1 MKMKMKISI
10 TKNLAVAAAGA
21 VMAFGIGQAEAAPT
35 PVAGV
40 IVDDVTTFVF
50 SNLTENFV
58 LEPGDQLF
66 GFGEVTQVNNLSGN
80 EFCAGGTNC
89 ELTYAFSGFTV
100 TSINTAGSQNNIVF
114 NDGTISLYLDSTP
127 DANLA
132 ATTGFTDSDT
142 GSPWL
147 TMQGFETEQ
156 TTGPNAGATGTL
168 FGVGTNF
175 ANAENIAGT
184 GTGLLQ
190 ITGGVADDFFG
201 TDRAITFSSSF
212 QPSIA
217 GFELPISG
225 TGEFQITQE
234 LLPGI
239 PPPVTP
245 PVGVPEPATLALLGI
260 GLLGLGGVSRMR
272 RQGSASR

>member
-1 MKMKMKISI
+1 M
-10 TKNLAVAAAGA
+10 V
-21 VMAFGIGQAEAAPT
+21 FGIGQAQAGPST
-35 PVAGV
+35 VAGV
-40 IVDDVTTFVF
+40 IVDTDTTFVF
-50 SNLTENFV
+50 SNLTESFV
-58 LEPGDQLF
+58 DQPGEELF
-66 GFGEVTQVNNLSGN
+66 GFGRVTQVNNLSGTD
-80 EFCAGGTNC
+80 FCAAANC
-89 ELTYAFSGFTV
+89 ELTYAFSGYTV
-100 TSINTAGSQNNIVF
+100 TSIDTTSSQNNIVF
-114 NDGTISLYLDSTP
+114 SGGTVSLFLDTTP
-127 DANLA
+127 DADLA

-147 TMQGFETEQ
+147 TLQGFSSTQ

-190 ITGGVADDFFG
+190 ITGGLADDFFG

-212 QPSIA
+212 QPSITT
-217 GFELPISG
+217 FTLPISG
-225 TGEFQITQE
+225 TGEFQVTQE
-234 LLPGI
+234 RLPG
-239 PPPVTP
+239 VTPP

-272 RQGSASR
+272 KQGSASR

>member
-1 MKMKMKISI
+1 MRNSVSKS
-10 TKNLAVAAAGA
+10 LVVAAAGA
-21 VMAFGIGQAEAAPT
+21 VMVFGIGQAQAVPST
-35 PVAGV
+35 VAGV
-40 IVDDVTTFVF
+40 IVDTDTTFVF

-58 LEPGDQLF
+58 DAPGEQLF
-66 GFGEVTQVNNLSGN
+66 GFGKVSQVNNLTGTA
-80 EFCAGGTNC
+80 FCAAGPC
-89 ELTYAFSGFTV
+89 ELTYAFSGYTV
-100 TSINTAGSQNNIVF
+100 TSINTAGIENNIVF
-114 NDGTISLYLDSTP
+114 SGGTLSLFLDSTP

-147 TMQGFETEQ
+147 TLRGFRSEE

-175 ANAENIAGT
+175 AAAENIAGT

-190 ITGGVADDFFG
+190 ISGGAAESFFG

-212 QPSIA
+212 QPAIET
-217 GFELPISG
+217 FTLPISG
-225 TGEFQITQE
+225 TGELQITQE
-234 LLPGI
+234 LLPG
-239 PPPVTP
+239 PGPTP
-245 PVGVPEPATLALLGI
+245 IPEPATLALFGI

-272 RQGSASR
+272 KQGIASP

>member
-1 MKMKMKISI
+1 MKIGI

-66 GFGEVTQVNNLSGN
+66 GFGEVTQVNNLTGTD
-80 EFCAGGTNC
+80 FCANGPC

-100 TSINTAGSQNNIVF
+100 TSINTAGSENNIVF
-114 NDGTISLYLDSTP
+114 NGGAVSLYLDSTP

-190 ITGGVADDFFG
+190 ITGGLADDFFG

-239 PPPVTP
+239 TPPPVTP

-272 RQGSASR
+272 K

>member
-1 MKMKMKISI
+1 MKNGIA
-10 TKNLAVAAAGA
+10 KNFAVVAAGA
-21 VMAFGIGQAEAAPT
+21 VMAFNIGSAEAAPQ
-35 PVAGV
+35 PIGGV
-40 IVDDVTTFVF
+40 IADNVTTFVF

-58 LEPGDQLF
+58 DSVGDELA

-89 ELTYAFSGFTV
+89 ELTYRFSGFTV
-100 TSINTAGSQNNIVF
+100 TSIDTESAQNNVVF
-114 NDGTISLYLDSTP
+114 NGGTVSLYLDTTP
-127 DANLA
+127 NADLA

-147 TMQGFETEQ
+147 TLSGFPTEQ

-190 ITGGVADDFFG
+190 ITGGAAQSFFG
-201 TDRAITFSSSF
+201 TERAITFSSSF
-212 QPSIA
+212 QPSITT
-217 GFELPISG
+217 FTLPISG

-234 LLPGI
+234 LLPG
-239 PPPVTP
+239 VTPP
-245 PVGVPEPATLALLGI
+245 PVGVPEPTTLALLGI

-272 RQGSASR
+272 KQGSASR